1 MKFASYTA
9 ILIVVCWSAL
19 TVAEIWTDV
28 ISTELYW
35 KITITM
41 AIAGGAIVL
50 ASLIAR
56 EYLSER
62 KMKKDKYID

>member
-19 TVAEIWTDV
+19 TVAEIWADV